1 MSGAAVL
8 PALPALPV
16 LPMTPVL
23 AALLVGLAGAVL
35 ALPARRASPG
45 SRAAGPGH
53 RDARG
58 PQGGGGG
65 EEAPDQGEPEVDI
78 GLLLV
83 EVAAILRAGAAPDLA
98 WSRAL
103 ARAGLSRGLEPGE
116 DGVPPALRALG
127 GPGGESW
134 LPRWSGGRPRW
145 SPPPRGERAVR
156 RRATR
161 AAVPGAIASCRL
173 SAGLGAPLAEILEA
187 VADGVAESG
196 RAESSRAAALSGPRT
211 TARLLACLPPVGLAL
226 GALVGADPGALLLD
240 GGLGSAL
247 GVLGLALMVVGHH
260 LTVRLVQAATATAG
274 RVDEALVLDLAAAC
288 LSAGASVPGLLEAL
302 GRALEEE
309 GLGVVGRALLL
320 GAGWEEAW
328 QAPEDPHWRERRA
341 RLESCLR
348 PGWEDG
354 ASPIGLLGATAR
366 ALRAGRRARDE
377 EAAERLA
384 VRLVLPLG
392 ACYLPAF
399 IILGIVPVVA
409 SVGLEMLTG

>member
-1 MSGAAVL
+1 MSS
-8 PALPALPV
+8 PTALSV
-16 LPMTPVL
+16 V
-23 AALLVGLAGAVL
+23 AALLVALAGAVL
-35 ALPARRASPG
+35 TLPPRRGRPASLGARPQHPGATAGDRQAPEDEEAHLPA
-45 SRAAGPGH
+45 
-53 RDARG
+53 
-58 PQGGGGG
+58 
-65 EEAPDQGEPEVDI
+65 EVDI
-78 GLLLV
+78 GLLLI
-83 EVAAILRAGAAPDLA
+83 EVAAVLRAGATPALA
-98 WSRAL
+98 WSRTL
-103 ARAGLSRGLEPGE
+103 ERAGVGRGQEPGE

-127 GPGGESW
+127 GPTGESW
-134 LPRWSGGRPRW
+134 LPRRHRGRLRW
-145 SPPPRGERAVR
+145 RLPARGERAAR
-156 RRATR
+156 RRAAR

-173 SAGLGAPLAEILEA
+173 SASLGAPLAEILEA

-226 GALVGADPGALLLD
+226 GALVGAEPGALLLD
-240 GGLGSAL
+240 GGMGSAL
-247 GVLGLALMVVGHH
+247 GVLGLALMVVGHR
-260 LTVRLVQAATATAG
+260 LTARLVRAATAPAG
-274 RVDEALVLDLAAAC
+274 SIDEALVLDLAAAC
-288 LSAGASVPGLLEAL
+288 LSAGASLPGLLAAL
-302 GRALEEE
+302 GEALEEE

-328 QAPEDPHWRERRA
+328 QAPEDPAWRRRRM

-354 ASPIGLLGATAR
+354 ASPISLLAATAQ

-409 SVGLEMLTG
+409 SVGLEMLAG

>member
-1 MSGAAVL
+1 MMGS
-8 PALPALPV
+8 PTALSV
-16 LPMTPVL
+16 V
-23 AALLVGLAGAVL
+23 AALLVALAGAVL
-35 ALPARRASPG
+35 TLPPRRGWHGSPG
-45 SRAAGPGH
+45 SRPQRTGSAAG
-53 RDARG
+53 
-58 PQGGGGG
+58 GGQVPDD
-65 EEAPDQGEPEVDI
+65 EAIQAPAEVDI
-78 GLLLV
+78 GLLLI
-83 EVAAILRAGAAPDLA
+83 EVAAVLRAGATPALA
-98 WSRAL
+98 WSRTL
-103 ARAGLSRGLEPGE
+103 ERAGVDRGQEPGE
-116 DGVPPALRALG
+116 DGVPPALRTLG
-127 GPGGESW
+127 GPVGESW
-134 LPRWSGGRPRW
+134 LPRWCRGRLRW
-145 SPPPRGERAVR
+145 RPPARGERAMR
-156 RRATR
+156 RRAAR

-173 SAGLGAPLAEILEA
+173 SASLGAPLAEILEA

-196 RAESSRAAALSGPRT
+196 RAESSRATALSGPRT

-240 GGLGSAL
+240 GGPGSAL
-247 GVLGLALMVVGHH
+247 GVLGLALMVVGHR
-260 LTVRLVQAATATAG
+260 LTARLVRAATAPTG
-274 RVDEALVLDLAAAC
+274 SIDEALVLDLAAAC
-288 LSAGASVPGLLEAL
+288 LSAGASLPGLLAAL
-302 GRALEEE
+302 GEALEEE

-328 QAPEDPHWRERRA
+328 QAPEDPAWRRRRT

-354 ASPIGLLGATAR
+354 ASPIILLAATAQ

-409 SVGLEMLTG
+409 SVGLEMLAP